1 MDSDWDEGDVDI
13 PVVVEDDARSRGAHL
28 SAVVAVVSSRP
39 QSRSFIRS
47 LLQAWKLLGY
57 THSPIKRTSL
67 FQEMFL
73 FLFRLQSQLSQ
84 DTIIIIG
91 SGFRVWLTL
100 TVRGPLDA
108 APSSAHPPG
117 IFSAPVF

>member
-1 MDSDWDEGDVDI
+1 MDSDWEEGDVDI

-47 LLQAWKLLGY
+47 LLQAWMLLGY

-73 FLFRLQSQLSQ
+73 FLFRLQSQLAQ

-91 SGFRVWLTL
+91 SGFRV
-100 TVRGPLDA
+100 
-108 APSSAHPPG
+108 
-117 IFSAPVF
+117 

>member
-1 MDSDWDEGDVDI
+1 MDSDWEEDDVDI

-28 SAVVAVVSSRP
+28 SAVDAVVSSRP
-39 QSRSFIRS
+39 QSRSLIRS
-47 LLQAWKLLGY
+47 LLQAWKLLAY

-84 DTIIIIG
+84 GTIIIIG
-91 SGFRVWLTL
+91 SGFRV
-100 TVRGPLDA
+100 
-108 APSSAHPPG
+108 
-117 IFSAPVF
+117 